1 MRPENNQAVQSRAIA
16 LHGGG
21 GMNQFSSAKIL
32 KHLDR
37 VNEWRATGFSRP
49 ITYELDMTNVCNSKC
64 PFCFGFYNQADDR
77 SLLNIEEAK
86 DIIRQIRNFGGKG
99 ITFTG
104 GGEPLCNP
112 ATIEAVRYA
121 KTIGLD
127 VGFITNGI
135 LLEEKAARILV
146 DSCVW
151 IRVSLDAGTKKVYG
165 ITHGLNSNTF
175 TRVVRNISL
184 LVNKK
189 KDRRSNVTIGTGF
202 ITYPEIIYD
211 MPAFVRLSRKLGVDY
226 AQFRPLLKSFKQKE
240 LNKKP
245 DKTVIKIIEQCSK
258 MSSPGF
264 KVLCSVHKY
273 GIMGNG
279 EVKRAYGQCYGH
291 NFATVVS
298 ANKKMYLCCHV
309 RGIEK
314 YCLGDLSKNTLSD
327 IWRSARR
334 KKAYMGINLNDCPL
348 LCRCD
353 GFNSVLWNIL
363 HGGEHINFL

>member
-1 MRPENNQAVQSRAIA
+1 
-16 LHGGG
+16 
-21 GMNQFSSAKIL
+21 MNQFSSVKIL

-37 VNEWRATGFSRP
+37 VSEWQSDGFSRP
-49 ITYELDMTNVCNSKC
+49 ITYELDMTNICNSKC

-77 SLLNIEEAK
+77 SLLRLDEAK
-86 DIIRQIRNFGGKG
+86 NIIEQIKDFGGKG

-112 ATIEAVRYA
+112 ATIEAVRYS
-121 KTIGLD
+121 KSVGLD

-135 LLEEKAARILV
+135 LLDEKTAAVLV

-165 ITHGLNSNTF
+165 ITHGLNGGTF
-175 TRVVRNISL
+175 DNVVNNISM
-184 LVNKK
+184 LVSKK
-189 KDRRSNVTIGTGF
+189 KEKKSTVTIGTGF
-202 ITYPEIIYD
+202 ITYPEVIYD
-211 MPAFVRLSRKLGVDY
+211 MPAFVKLSRRIGVDY
-226 AQFRPLLKSFKQKE
+226 AQFRPLLKSFKKKE
-240 LNKKP
+240 LNNKP
-245 DKTVIKIIEQCSK
+245 DKSVINIIEKCSK

-264 KVLCSVHKY
+264 RVLCSVHKY
-273 GIMGNG
+273 GNMNNG
-279 EVKRAYGQCYGH
+279 DVKRVYGKCYGH

-314 YCLGDLSKNTLSD
+314 YCLGDLGKSTLEEIWKSSK
-327 IWRSARR
+327 R
-334 KKAYMGINLNDCPL
+334 KAAYSGINLDDCPL